1 MGKQASKL
9 DSAALDRVKAKLL
22 ELKPVRPVSPALEAL
37 EAARD
42 AVLNARANM
51 ATAKQIADAFAA
63 EGLSIS
69 AQTVGRFLK
78 AALAKAGTPSKRKRK
93 SKG

>member
-9 DSAALDRVKAKLL
+9 DSAALDRVKARLL
-22 ELKPVRPVSPALEAL
+22 ELKPIRPVSPALEAL

-42 AVLNARANM
+42 AVMNARANK
-51 ATAKQIADAFAA
+51 ATAKQIADAFEV
-63 EGLSIS
+63 EGLKIS

-78 AALAKAGTPSKRKRK
+78 AALATAGTPPKRKRK
-93 SKG
+93 TKG